1 MLRVKRE
8 ALEKMI
14 KQAERDY
21 PYETCGLMLGK
32 SKDNVRE
39 VYEVFE
45 TPNSNPDRKHDRY
58 EISPKDYMRAEDY
71 AMSKGLEIVGVYH
84 SHPDH
89 PDRPSQFDLERAF
102 PELSYIIFSVQKGK
116 VVSYR
121 SWELSGNKFEEE
133 KIEVLE

>member
-45 TPNSNPDRKHDRY
+45 TPNSNSDRKHDRY

-71 AMSKGLEIVGVYH
+71 AMAKGLEIVGVYH

-89 PDRPSQFDLERAF
+89 PDRPSLFDLERAF
-102 PELSYIIFSVQKGK
+102 PDLSYIIFSVQKGK

-121 SWELSGNKFEEE
+121 SWELVENKFKEE